1 MFYLMEMLIQM
12 KNQHQ
17 LMTASWNMM
26 TMCRDIKE
34 NAPFPMP
41 NSPKPASSEHLR
53 HSLSK
58 TEEMIKDSTV
68 LSYGNISAISK
79 NIEKFDYFSQS
90 ASAVT
95 QNFTNQSILDKV
107 FENAIVNSSGT
118 PDYHGRARSFTALRP
133 QETKFR
139 YGQHQEKVY
148 SIEPEREKSRPEE
161 FTEEK
166 GNKKKDTQLSS
177 VPDLQDLYEID
188 PVREEQTNVK
198 YIDHNLDETNLD
210 TQNIDKETI
219 EKVEKMS
226 GNKFF
231 PCERSPPENHHK
243 IQQDKRFR
251 YGTVEDTSVNNLTRI
266 KQRFDKKSKA
276 VHPKESSSQIE
287 AKDERLKESTEDS
300 ESSVEYLTTAS
311 SAETD
316 HSVDEETVNEGKASL
331 DMSISPKLPKEFVS
345 SRNKKAENPKSM
357 MLGKK

>member
-139 YGQHQEKVY
+139 YGQHQEKVHL
-148 SIEPEREKSRPEE
+148 IEPEREKSRPEE
-161 FTEEK
+161 FTEE
-166 GNKKKDTQLSS
+166 
-177 VPDLQDLYEID
+177 
-188 PVREEQTNVK
+188 QTNIK
-198 YIDHNLDETNLD
+198 AIDHNLDETNLD
-210 TQNIDKETI
+210 TQNIDKKTI
-219 EKVEKMS
+219 EKVE
-226 GNKFF
+226 
-231 PCERSPPENHHK
+231 
-243 IQQDKRFR
+243 
-251 YGTVEDTSVNNLTRI
+251 
-266 KQRFDKKSKA
+266 
-276 VHPKESSSQIE
+276 
-287 AKDERLKESTEDS
+287 
-300 ESSVEYLTTAS
+300 
-311 SAETD
+311 
-316 HSVDEETVNEGKASL
+316 
-331 DMSISPKLPKEFVS
+331 
-345 SRNKKAENPKSM
+345 
-357 MLGKK
+357 